1 MKKQLFFLFLAL
13 VFIGCAGK
21 TQLDRDIVQS
31 SEAIFID
38 KKPKNNKAF
47 VKFTN
52 TSNLDSNL
60 TEAISLNLANNGY
73 EIVDDKELA
82 STKIYGN
89 LNYFRRTYIKDIDPF
104 VVSSINFRYRG
115 YRRYDILDDYYS
127 STTNSY
133 IYDAQISL
141 LIDIDGEKYQTNLN
155 YQSDK
160 NINSTSTAQD
170 IFNAKISKQI
180 LGYLGFANYN

>member
-1 MKKQLFFLFLAL
+1 MKKQLFFIIMVLIFT
-13 VFIGCAGK
+13 GCASK
-21 TQLDRDIVQS
+21 TTRLDRDIVKS

-38 KKPKNNKAF
+38 KKPKNNKAY

-60 TEAISLNLANNGY
+60 TQAVALNLANNGY
-73 EIVDDKELA
+73 EIVSDKSLA

-89 LNYFRRTYIKDIDPF
+89 LNFFRRTYIKDVDPF

-115 YRRYDILDDYYS
+115 YRRYDALDDYYS
-127 STTNSY
+127 SVTNSY
-133 IYDAQISL
+133 VYDAQTSL
-141 LIDIDGEKYQTNLN
+141 MIDIDGATYKTNLY

-160 NINSTSTAQD
+160 NINSTSTMQD
-170 IFNAKISKQI
+170 IFNAKISRQI
-180 LGYLGFANYN
+180 LSYLTPF